1 MKLTM
6 LISMLVAAV
15 AAMAPID
22 VAAQMPP
29 PPPGKVLRPGM
40 MWCDVCGGD
49 GTHGRTWYG
58 WHKTCRK
65 CGGTGMIARP
75 APPPP
80 QPKVHHHHH
89 AHKPAPAA
97 HHSQKPGAPSAH
109 HGQTPGPSHNTS
121 RPGGQS
127 HGAPNQGRR

>member
-6 LISMLVAAV
+6 LIPMLVAVV
-15 AAMAPID
+15 AATAPIE
-22 VAAQMPP
+22 VGAQPP

-65 CGGTGMIARP
+65 CGGTGMLVRPVPPPPP
-75 APPPP
+75 APPP
-80 QPKVHHHHH
+80 KVHHNHHPKPGPAQHHH
-89 AHKPAPAA
+89 V
-97 HHSQKPGAPSAH
+97 SKPGPVQH
-109 HGQTPGPSHNTS
+109 Q
-121 RPGGQS
+121 
-127 HGAPNQGRR
+127 APNHMRQQAPGHTYQHNAPKPGRP